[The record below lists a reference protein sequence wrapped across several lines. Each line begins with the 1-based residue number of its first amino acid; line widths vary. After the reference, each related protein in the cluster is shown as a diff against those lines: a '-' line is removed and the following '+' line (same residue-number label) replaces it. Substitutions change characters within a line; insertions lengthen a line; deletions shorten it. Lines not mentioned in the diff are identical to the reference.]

1 MVVTIIG
8 QPTRRDEAGE
18 SVGEACAQ
26 VGVLI
31 RTIHNK
37 HAADLASLCDDRGR
51 VALIAPTSAQVLDTD
66 PA

>member
-1 MVVTIIG
+1 MVVTLIG

-18 SVGEACAQ
+18 SVGEACTQA
-26 VGVLI
+26 GMLI

-37 HAADLASLCDDRGR
+37 HAADLASLRDDRGR